1 MGKGYSQFVGQEILR
16 ITQLSKAITKNKSYI
31 LQTTIKIKSVLYLP
45 SYVLPTIIMFF
56 KRLKKVINVLT
67 LSACFTL
74 NFSKTTKG
82 ILWKQVVCKY
92 ISDWYENLGV
102 SS

>member
-45 SYVLPTIIMFF
+45 SYVLPT
-56 KRLKKVINVLT
+56 
-67 LSACFTL
+67 
-74 NFSKTTKG
+74 
-82 ILWKQVVCKY
+82 
-92 ISDWYENLGV
+92 
-102 SS
+102 